1 MNFIFK
7 RFIKDY
13 TNTSDPGVRVAYG
26 TLSGVVGIICN
37 IALFVS
43 KLLIGL
49 MSGWISIVA
58 DAFNNIT
65 DAATSILS
73 LIGFKISN
81 APPDKKHPFGH
92 GRAEYVYGFVIS
104 IIILIVAYGLMS
116 NSFNEILNPEEEHF
130 SLISVVILLIS
141 VFFKLF
147 MFLFNMKISK
157 TIDSQTIKAVAMDCI
172 SDVFSSLSIII
183 GIFISYFFNVSIDA
197 YIGILVSIFIVFTG
211 ISSMKETYNLLLGA
225 PPSPELIKSI
235 KSHVMSYDKVIG
247 VHDLIL
253 HSYGH
258 TLEMI
263 TLHLEIPCT
272 VDVMKMH
279 DIVSQ
284 IEYDLSE
291 KFRCSA
297 VIRID
302 PVVIDDNQRNHLRS
316 QIMTIAKNI
325 NPRLELH
332 NFKLIR
338 GSSDNKISFELIVPL
353 DDKLTNDEIKNKI
366 VSEFKKLDDKH
377 TVMITAKRGYS

>member
-37 IALFVS
+37 IVLFVS
-43 KLLIGL
+43 KLLVGL
-49 MSGWISIVA
+49 MTGWISIVA